1 MKKIK
6 KNKNE
11 DNKEMRSEENKEHDI
26 WLLVATVIQKRKRKG
41 KTTKR
46 LIKNMSKIH
55 TVEEV

>member
-41 KTTKR
+41 KTTK
-46 LIKNMSKIH
+46 KIN
-55 TVEEV
+55 